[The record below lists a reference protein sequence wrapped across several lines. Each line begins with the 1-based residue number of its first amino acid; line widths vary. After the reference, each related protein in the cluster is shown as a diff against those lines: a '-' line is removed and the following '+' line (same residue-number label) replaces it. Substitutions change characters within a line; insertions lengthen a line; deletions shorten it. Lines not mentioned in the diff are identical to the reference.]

1 MAQFSLTKLGQ
12 EEVEKNMGLAYHL
25 TRKYRAPYGH
35 DAEEWLSE
43 VWECLATAVA
53 YFSPTRGTTMGALLD
68 SLVKFRRKNINTT
81 WLSAKRGNVLRTSL
95 DAQHGDGDGDCS
107 LMLMAIDH
115 RGDSQADIERRDLC
129 EVILSRCSGRG
140 SQILREVLKGKSLNE
155 TATSIGISN
164 QFVKQVL
171 TSVRRKLVL
180 EFPDFVNTGPG
191 KCVDCGGPTVQMNSM
206 SSPKRCV
213 QCGHLREKKIKK
225 AYWDIR
231 NKAKAKKG
239 KSNV

>member
-1 MAQFSLTKLGQ
+1 MAEFSLTKLGQ
-12 EEVEKNMGLAYHL
+12 AEVTKNMGLAYHL
-25 TRKYRAPYGH
+25 MRKYRAPYGH
-35 DAEEWLSE
+35 DDEEWLSE
-43 VWECLATAVA
+43 IQECLMTAVA
-53 YFSPTRGTTMGALLD
+53 YFSPARGTTMSSLMD

-95 DAQHGDGDGDCS
+95 DAQHGDDGDCS

-115 RGDSQADIERRDLC
+115 REDCQADIERRDLC
-129 EVILSRCSGRG
+129 EFILSKCTGRG
-140 SQILREVLKGKSLNE
+140 HQILGEVLKGKSLNE
-155 TATSIGISN
+155 TATAIGISS
-164 QFVKQVL
+164 QYVKQTL
-171 TSVRRKLVL
+171 TSVRRKLVQ

-239 KSNV
+239 CR

>member
-1 MAQFSLTKLGQ
+1 MAEFSLTSLGQ
-12 EEVEKNMGLAYHL
+12 SEVERNMGLSYHL
-25 TRKYRAPYGH
+25 MRKYRAPYGH
-35 DAEEWLSE
+35 DDAEWLSE
-43 VWECLATAVA
+43 IQECLVTAVA

-68 SLVKFRRKNINTT
+68 SLVKYRRKNINTT

-95 DAQHGDGDGDCS
+95 DAQHGSGDDCS
-107 LMLMAIDH
+107 LMLMAVDH
-115 RGDSQADIERRDLC
+115 REDCQADIERRDLC
-129 EVILSRCSGRG
+129 ELILSRCSGRG
-140 SQILREVLKGKSLNE
+140 SQILKEVLKGKSLNE
-155 TATSIGISN
+155 TAIAIGISN

-171 TSVRRKLVL
+171 TSVRRKLVQ

-213 QCGHLREKKIKK
+213 QCGHTREKKIKK

-231 NKAKAKKG
+231 NKATAKKG

>member
-1 MAQFSLTKLGQ
+1 MAEFSLTSLGQ
-12 EEVEKNMGLAYHL
+12 SEVERNMGLSYHL
-25 TRKYRAPYGH
+25 MRKYRAPYGH
-35 DAEEWLSE
+35 DDAEWLSE
-43 VWECLATAVA
+43 IQECLVTAVA

-68 SLVKFRRKNINTT
+68 SLVKYRRKNINTT

-95 DAQHGDGDGDCS
+95 DAQHGSGDDCS
-107 LMLMAIDH
+107 LMLMAVDH
-115 RGDSQADIERRDLC
+115 REDCQADIERRDLC
-129 EVILSRCSGRG
+129 ELILSRCSGRG
-140 SQILREVLKGKSLNE
+140 SQILKEVLKGKSLNE
-155 TATSIGISN
+155 TAIAIGISN

-171 TSVRRKLVL
+171 TSVRRKLVQ

-213 QCGHLREKKIKK
+213 QCGHTREKKIKK

>member
-1 MAQFSLTKLGQ
+1 MAQFSLTSLGQ
-12 EEVEKNMGLAYHL
+12 SEVERNMGLSYHL
-25 TRKYRAPYGH
+25 MRKYRAPYGH
-35 DAEEWLSE
+35 DDAEWLSE
-43 VWECLATAVA
+43 IQECLVTAVA

-68 SLVKFRRKNINTT
+68 SLVKYRRKNINTT

-95 DAQHGDGDGDCS
+95 DAQHGSGDDCS
-107 LMLMAIDH
+107 LMLMAVDH
-115 RGDSQADIERRDLC
+115 REDCQADIERRDLC
-129 EVILSRCSGRG
+129 EFILSKCTGRG
-140 SQILREVLKGKSLNE
+140 HQILGEVLKGKSLNE
-155 TATSIGISN
+155 TAVAIGISN

-171 TSVRRKLVL
+171 TSVRRKLVQ

-213 QCGHLREKKIKK
+213 QCGHTREKKIKK

-239 KSNV
+239 SSR

>member
-1 MAQFSLTKLGQ
+1 MAQFSLTSLGQ
-12 EEVEKNMGLAYHL
+12 SEVERNMGLSYHL
-25 TRKYRAPYGH
+25 MRKYRAPYGH
-35 DAEEWLSE
+35 DDAEWLSE
-43 VWECLATAVA
+43 IQECLVTAVA

-95 DAQHGDGDGDCS
+95 DAQHGSGDDCS
-107 LMLMAIDH
+107 LMLMAVDH
-115 RGDSQADIERRDLC
+115 REDCQADIERRDLC
-129 EVILSRCSGRG
+129 ELILSRCSGRG
-140 SQILREVLKGKSLNE
+140 SQILKEVLKGKSLNE
-155 TATSIGISN
+155 TAVAIGISN

-171 TSVRRKLVL
+171 TSVRRKLVQ

-191 KCVDCGGPTVQMNSM
+191 KCVDCGGPTVQMNRM

-213 QCGHLREKKIKK
+213 QCGHAREKKIKK
-225 AYWDIR
+225 AYWDLR

>member
-1 MAQFSLTKLGQ
+1 VAEFSLTKLGQ
-12 EEVEKNMGLAYHL
+12 AEVAKNMGLAYHL
-25 TRKYRAPYGH
+25 MRKYRAPYGH
-35 DAEEWLSE
+35 DDEEWLSE
-43 VWECLATAVA
+43 IQECLVTAVA
-53 YFSPTRGTTMGALLD
+53 YFSPARGTTMGALLD

-107 LMLMAIDH
+107 LMLMAVDH
-115 RGDSQADIERRDLC
+115 RDDGQADIERRDLC
-129 EVILSRCSGRG
+129 QMILSRCSGRG
-140 SQILREVLKGKSLNE
+140 EQILGEILKGNSLNE
-155 TATSIGISN
+155 AATIIGISP

-171 TSVRRKLVL
+171 TSVRRKMVL

-213 QCGHLREKKIKK
+213 QCGHLREKRIKK
-225 AYWDIR
+225 AYWTIR
-231 NKAKAKKG
+231 NKIQNKKRR
-239 KSNV
+239 